1 MVAVGLGLASRG
13 LSLDIV
19 RYDGETDDR
28 FMPGTYPSAPQ
39 HNPYFRFGGMD
50 WSGVGWNIEDPR
62 KSVAMV
68 SPKHFVAAGH
78 FAVSGH
84 LAFMAP
90 DGRQVIREVSGTVHV
105 LIDPMSGLVSD
116 LYLGELVEPI
126 GPEWG
131 IAAYPILNLATPD
144 SYLGQSLLVYGGRP
158 ASEGGADGVSI
169 GVNTFEAFRQ
179 DMFCEMRWYFDQDKG
194 RGEARAES
202 GDSGSPTFV
211 AMGSELTLVG
221 THNAVGVIGR
231 KRVTIDTFVPNFIGQ
246 IRGIVEAG
254 GYSLMP
260 MPEAP
265 VQDGTNGTKGGGK
278 GKSR

>member
-39 HNPYFRFGGMD
+39 QNPYFRFGGMD
-50 WSGVGWNIEDPR
+50 WSGVGWNVEDPR

-78 FAVSGH
+78 FAVCGH

-144 SYLGQSLLVYGGRP
+144 SYLGRIGGRRRLGVARRGRCVGP
-158 ASEGGADGVSI
+158 ATPTGAAESLIEGMRASPRTPRAEGGAI
-169 GVNTFEAFRQ
+169 AN
-179 DMFCEMRWYFDQDKG
+179 
-194 RGEARAES
+194 
-202 GDSGSPTFV
+202 
-211 AMGSELTLVG
+211 
-221 THNAVGVIGR
+221 
-231 KRVTIDTFVPNFIGQ
+231 
-246 IRGIVEAG
+246 
-254 GYSLMP
+254 
-260 MPEAP
+260 
-265 VQDGTNGTKGGGK
+265 
-278 GKSR
+278 